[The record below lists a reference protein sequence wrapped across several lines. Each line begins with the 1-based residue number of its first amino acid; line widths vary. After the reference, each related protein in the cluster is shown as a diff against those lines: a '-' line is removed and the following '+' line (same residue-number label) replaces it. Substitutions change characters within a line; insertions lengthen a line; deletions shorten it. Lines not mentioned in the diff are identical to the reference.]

1 MDITDLE
8 PWPLEQLDYPLKR
21 GYRYTVRDN
30 REISSMYSGPGIS
43 RLISRFT
50 ITDYQASLLFS
61 KGEELYF
68 RWWISNKLNHGN
80 DYFAMPLLTG
90 AGMNTVAAIFSKN
103 GIGAS
108 VLDGNRY
115 RINIKLTSF
124 ALPAESMTEAEALAA
139 LETDPVLIALVES
152 KNKLYNIVHGD
163 W

>member
-1 MDITDLE
+1 MNTTDLE
-8 PWPLEQLDYPLKR
+8 PWPLEQLNYPLKR
-21 GYRYTVRDN
+21 GYSYAVRDN
-30 REISSMYSGPGIS
+30 REMSSMYSGPGIS
-43 RLISRFT
+43 RLISHFT

-68 RWWISNKLNHGN
+68 RWWIANKLNHGN

-90 AGMNTVAAIFSKN
+90 AGINTVAAMFSKK

-124 ALPAESMTEAEALAA
+124 ALPAELLTEAEALA
-139 LETDPVLIALVES
+139 LLSVGPHQLQLSVQQLD
-152 KNKLYNIVHGD
+152 NIINED